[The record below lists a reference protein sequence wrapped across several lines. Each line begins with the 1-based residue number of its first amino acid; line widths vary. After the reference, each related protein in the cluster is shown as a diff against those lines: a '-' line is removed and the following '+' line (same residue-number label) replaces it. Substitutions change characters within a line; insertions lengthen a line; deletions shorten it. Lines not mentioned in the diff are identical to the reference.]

1 VGGID
6 LNLYIPMKISFGD
19 PLEFKQILALDDSS
33 FAVTSAGAIFAWGDN
48 TTGILG
54 LGSKKTEFT
63 P

>member
-1 VGGID
+1 
-6 LNLYIPMKISFGD
+6 MKISFGD

-33 FAVTSAGAIFAWGDN
+33 FAVTSAGAIFTWGDN